1 MKRLHGFALAL
12 IAFFGSVLPAA
23 AQAPAAPEPSPEV
36 RALIERLDAQAS
48 REFAKDNFAS
58 VTVGVVSGPRLV
70 WSKSYGWAD
79 IEKKVPA
86 TKSTLYRIGSITK
99 EFTAL
104 MLLQLV
110 QEGKVHFSDPVEK
123 YFPEINKI
131 QGRFPGAPP
140 ITLIQLATHTSGLDR
155 EPEDTETYLKGPVSD
170 WEKVLIAALPKTR
183 YAFEPGTHYSYSNI
197 GYAALG
203 AALSRAAGQPYVD
216 YVTQRIFKPLGMTSS
231 FFEPNDQ
238 MRSRIS
244 RGYINEDGKIDAET
258 AEREHQGR
266 GYKVPNG
273 AIYTTVEDLARFVA
287 FQMGEEAPAV
297 LKKESLDESFES
309 LLTTNPTFKWGYGLG
324 FEVVRLDDVV
334 LYGHSGGVA
343 GYQAQAFFD
352 RSSRTGVILLRN
364 ALGGSFV
371 TPSLLLAA
379 FGKAAPPQPA
389 AGDRN

>member
-1 MKRLHGFALAL
+1 MKRLRGCALVL
-12 IAFFGSVLPAA
+12 IALFGFTLSAA
-23 AQAPAAPEPSPEV
+23 AQAPPDPAL

-48 REFAKDNFAS
+48 KEFAKDNFAS
-58 VTVGVVSGPRLV
+58 VTLGVVSGSGLV

-79 IEKKVPA
+79 IEKKAPA
-86 TKSTLYRIGSITK
+86 AKDTLYRIGSVTK

-110 QEGKVHFSDPVEK
+110 QEGKVHLSDPVEK

-140 ITLIQLATHTSGLDR
+140 ITLVQLATHMSGLDR
-155 EPEDTETYLKGPVSD
+155 EPEDTETFLVGPVAD

-203 AALSRAAGQPYVD
+203 AALSRAAGQPYVE

-238 MRSRIS
+238 IRARIA
-244 RGYINEDGKIDAET
+244 RGYINEEGKIDAET
-258 AEREHQGR
+258 AEREHRGR

-273 AIYTTVEDLARFVA
+273 AVYTTVEDLAKFVA
-287 FQMGEEAPAV
+287 FQMGEDAPAV
-297 LKKESLDESFES
+297 LPKERLDETFGS
-309 LLTTNPTFKWGYGLG
+309 LVSMNSKLTRGYGTG
-324 FEVVRLDDVV
+324 FEVLRLGDVI

-343 GYQAQAFFD
+343 GYEAQAFFD
-352 RSSRTGVILLRN
+352 RGSRTGVILLRN
-364 ALGGSFV
+364 ALGGSFDLS
-371 TPSLLLAA
+371 SLLRAA
-379 FGKAAPPQPA
+379 FTTPRAPL
-389 AGDRN
+389 

>member
-1 MKRLHGFALAL
+1 MKRLHSFALV
-12 IAFFGSVLPAA
+12 FFGLLGSVLPAT
-23 AQAPAAPEPSPEV
+23 AQAPAAPQPAPDV
-36 RALIERLDAQAS
+36 PALIERLDAQAS
-48 REFAKDNFAS
+48 KEFAKDNFAS

-70 WSKSYGWAD
+70 WSRSYGWAN
-79 IEKKVPA
+79 IEKKIPA

-203 AALSRAAGQPYVD
+203 AALSRAAGQSYVD

-244 RGYINEDGKIDAET
+244 RGYINEDGKIDSET

-287 FQMGEEAPAV
+287 FQLGEEAPAV

-309 LLTTNPTFKWGYGLG
+309 LLTANPAFKRGYGIG
-324 FEVVRLDDVV
+324 FEVLRLDEVV

-352 RSSRTGVILLRN
+352 RSSRTGVIILRN
-364 ALGGSFV
+364 ALGGLFDPS
-371 TPSLLLAA
+371 SLLRAA
-379 FGKAAPPQPA
+379 FG
-389 AGDRN
+389 RSIR

>member
-1 MKRLHGFALAL
+1 MKRLQGCALAL
-12 IAFFGSVLPAA
+12 IALFGSVLPAA
-23 AQAPAAPEPSPEV
+23 AQAPAPEPNPEL

-48 REFAKDNFAS
+48 QEFAKDSFAS
-58 VTVGVVSGPRLV
+58 ITLGVVSGDGLA

-79 IEKKVPA
+79 IEEKSPA
-86 TKSTLYRIGSITK
+86 TKSTVYRIGSITK

-110 QEGKVHFSDPVEK
+110 EQGKVHFSDPVEK
-123 YFPEINKI
+123 YFPEINKV

-183 YAFEPGTHYSYSNI
+183 YVFEPGTHYSYSNI

-203 AALSRAAGQPYVD
+203 AALSRAAGQSYVD

-231 FFEPNDQ
+231 FFEPNDRI
-238 MRSRIS
+238 RSRIS
-244 RGYINEDGKIDAET
+244 RGYISDEGKIDAET

-273 AIYTTVEDLARFVA
+273 AVYTTVEDLARFVA
-287 FQMGEEAPAV
+287 FQMGAEAPSV
-297 LKKESLDESFES
+297 LKKESLDESFGS
-309 LLTTNPTFKWGYGLG
+309 LVSAANPELTRGYGTG
-324 FEVVRLDDVV
+324 FQVLRLDDTV

-343 GYQAQAFFD
+343 GYEAQAFFD

-364 ALGGSFV
+364 ALGGSFD
-371 TPSLLLAA
+371 TSSLLRAA
-379 FGKAAPPQPA
+379 FGKATKPRAPS
-389 AGDRN
+389 

>member
-1 MKRLHGFALAL
+1 MKRLHSFALV
-12 IAFFGSVLPAA
+12 FFGLLGSVLPAT
-23 AQAPAAPEPSPEV
+23 AQAPATPEL
-36 RALIERLDAQAS
+36 RALIERLDAQTS
-48 REFAKDNFAS
+48 KEFAKDNFAS
-58 VTVGVVSGPRLV
+58 ITVGVVSGPNLA

-79 IEKKVPA
+79 IEKKSPA

-155 EPEDTETYLKGPVSD
+155 EPEDTETYLKGPVSE

-297 LKKESLDESFES
+297 LKKDSLDEIFGGLVSMNS
-309 LLTTNPTFKWGYGLG
+309 KLTRGYGTG
-324 FEVVRLDDVV
+324 FEVLRLDDVV

-343 GYQAQAFFD
+343 GYEAQAFFD

-364 ALGGSFV
+364 ALGGSFEMS
-371 TPSLLLAA
+371 SLLRAA
-379 FGKAAPPQPA
+379 FKKPPALP
-389 AGDRN
+389 